1 MGFLSELFGKKK
13 EGPSESYYENGDVP
27 REFFSIGTTDTHYLV
42 KEGIP
47 WARVLSPEPGGRGRP
62 RRQRLQGHPVPYRG
76 YKGNRPGHHALLG
89 FRVEGSSEAADLFT
103 WKPPRPSLPRGSP
116 YLLEGG

>member
-1 MGFLSELFGKKK
+1 MGFLSELYGKKK

-47 WARVLSPEPGGRGRP
+47 CASVLSPEPGGRGRP
-62 RRQRLQGHPVPYRG
+62 RRQRLQRQ
-76 YKGNRPGHHALLG
+76 
-89 FRVEGSSEAADLFT
+89 
-103 WKPPRPSLPRGSP
+103 PPWPSCATGISCRRFKRSGGPLH
-116 YLLEGG
+116 LETATAIPT

>member
-13 EGPSESYYENGDVP
+13 EGPFESYYENGDVP

-47 WARVLSPEPGGRGRP
+47 CASVLSPEPGDGA
-62 RRQRLQGHPVPYRG
+62 GHG
-76 YKGNRPGHHALLG
+76 ANDYKGIRSLTEGTKATALAIMRYWD
-89 FRVEGSSEAADLFT
+89 FV
-103 WKPPRPSLPRGSP
+103 
-116 YLLEGG
+116 

>member
-47 WARVLSPEPGGRGRP
+47 VSYTHL
-62 RRQRLQGHPVPYRG
+62 
-76 YKGNRPGHHALLG
+76 
-89 FRVEGSSEAADLFT
+89 T
-103 WKPPRPSLPRGSP
+103 LPTKA
-116 YLLEGG
+116 